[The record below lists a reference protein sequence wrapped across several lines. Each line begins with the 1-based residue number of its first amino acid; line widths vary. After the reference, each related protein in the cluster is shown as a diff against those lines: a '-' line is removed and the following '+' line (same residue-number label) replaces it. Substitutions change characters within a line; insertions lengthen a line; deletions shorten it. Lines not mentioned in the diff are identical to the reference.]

1 MSKLLKTSAE
11 GRKCLFPQCKC
22 TLSIYNHDGYCHVHR
37 EQSPQDP
44 KAKLSLA
51 KHIAPSRS

>member
-1 MSKLLKTSAE
+1 MSKMLKTSAE

-37 EQSPQDP
+37 EQSPQDQ
-44 KAKLSLA
+44 KAKSSLSKHLA
-51 KHIAPSRS
+51 PTPV